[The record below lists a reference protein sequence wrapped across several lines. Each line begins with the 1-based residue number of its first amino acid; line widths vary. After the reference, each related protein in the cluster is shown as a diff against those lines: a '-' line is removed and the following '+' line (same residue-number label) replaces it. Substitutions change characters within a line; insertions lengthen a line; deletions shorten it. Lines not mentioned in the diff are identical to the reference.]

1 VIPRRSAIDLCEWPE
16 RDRRWILWGWVWVSK
31 SIKAMKTNKGIKS
44 LKIKAIENEIIFRA
58 DAKGFG
64 SP

>member
-1 VIPRRSAIDLCEWPE
+1 
-16 RDRRWILWGWVWVSK
+16 VSK
-31 SIKAMKTNKGIKS
+31 SIKAMKTNKRIKS